1 MTLLNK
7 FYIKLMTLW
16 YDMNMVNIKDVIS
29 EQWFE
34 ILVETQLEE
43 VHVEKEFLDHAI
55 TKYGSVNL
63 CKEVEVEQIFLLKNL
78 IPPRY
83 LKLADEFFRDQ
94 LARGKWV
101 LVGESAYRMSD
112 IKSLLKNV
120 DPVDEDYLAMEF
132 DV

>member
-7 FYIKLMTLW
+7 FYIKVMMLW

-55 TKYGSVNL
+55 AKYGSVNL

-78 IPPRY
+78 MPPRY
-83 LKLADEFFRDQ
+83 LKLADEFFQDQ
-94 LARGKWV
+94 LARGKWA
-101 LVGESAYRMSD
+101 LVGESAYRVSD
-112 IKSLLKNV
+112 IKTLLKNV